1 MRVGPVLIT
10 AQQDNK
16 TCMAER
22 PSDGLWE
29 NLYWGIN
36 YAQGE
41 DNIVFTNI
49 KVKYPFQ
56 FFLYF

>member
-1 MRVGPVLIT
+1 
-10 AQQDNK
+10 
-16 TCMAER
+16 MAER

-49 KVKYPFQ
+49 KVEISILVLFVFLNPLLILAKY
-56 FFLYF
+56 